1 MTKILEQA
9 IAKARMLSDE
19 DQDAL
24 GAVLLFLAEEW
35 PIGGGEIDDDTRAAI
50 LDGIEQAKRG
60 ELVSD
65 EEMQAL
71 WKRFGLSQ

>member
-9 IAKARMLSDE
+9 IAKVRTLSDG

-24 GAVLLFLAEEW
+24 GVILLGLAEEW
-35 PIGGGEIDDDTRAAI
+35 PVRADDLDEETRAAI
-50 LDGIEQAKRG
+50 RDGIEQAKRG

-71 WKRFGLSQ
+71 WKRFGL

>member
-9 IAKARMLSDE
+9 IAEALTLSDE

-24 GAVLLFLAEEW
+24 GVIWLSLAEEW
-35 PIGGGEIDDDTRAAI
+35 PLGADDLDDETRAAI
-50 LDGIEQAKRG
+50 LDGIEQAKHG

-71 WKRFGLSQ
+71 WKRFGL

>member
-9 IAKARMLSDE
+9 IAKARTLSEE

-24 GAVLLFLAEEW
+24 GAVWLALAEDW
-35 PIGGGEIDDDTRAAI
+35 PTGADDLDDETLEAIHEGID
-50 LDGIEQAKRG
+50 QAKRG
-60 ELVSD
+60 DLASD

-71 WKRFGLSQ
+71 RKRFGL

>member
-9 IAKARMLSDE
+9 IAKARALSDE

-24 GAVLLFLAEEW
+24 GAVWLSLAEEW
-35 PIGGGEIDDDTRAAI
+35 PIPADDLDDETRAAI
-50 LDGIEQAKRG
+50 LEGIEQARRG
-60 ELVSD
+60 DLVSD

-71 WKRFGLSQ
+71 WKRFGL